1 MLVTE
6 TGNFPFKTFVLLS
19 FNLQI
24 DCLRWKEANF
34 NWIPNTPLIISIFSF
49 FPVPLRLEIE
59 IFSGSFTD
67 RTQFETMVDLNH
79 KSSAIQQKRKA
90 KEKGSSFGWQVT
102 MWIIWLWSHNAE
114 WTKDRGQYWKNRGQP
129 TSFIVPFW
137 STPSTNERNLV
148 VNENILFN
156 IYVKHWISFGITT
169 TTFTTFT
176 SSFQTTWP
184 WFEIGTIAEW
194 FQQQIK
200 GDGDFLINGW
210 LTWSRCLFWSWHGT
224 PPHFTQT

>member
-24 DCLRWKEANF
+24 GCLQWKEANF
-34 NWIPNTPLIISIFSF
+34 NWIPYTSLIISIFSF

-90 KEKGSSFGWQVT
+90 KERDLPLVGRLRCESFDYEVITLNGPKIGDNIERTEDNRHPLSFLSSQHHPQMGE
-102 MWIIWLWSHNAE
+102 IWWWMKTFYLIFTLNIGYPLESPPPPSPPPPSPF
-114 WTKDRGQYWKNRGQP
+114 KQP
-129 TSFIVPFW
+129 DPDSKLEQ
-137 STPSTNERNLV
+137 SLND
-148 VNENILFN
+148 FN
-156 IYVKHWISFGITT
+156 SK
-169 TTFTTFT
+169 
-176 SSFQTTWP
+176 
-184 WFEIGTIAEW
+184 
-194 FQQQIK
+194 
-200 GDGDFLINGW
+200 
-210 LTWSRCLFWSWHGT
+210 
-224 PPHFTQT
+224 

>member
-79 KSSAIQQKRKA
+79 KSSAIQQSGKPKKGIFLWLAGYDVNHLIMKSKRWMDQSSGTIL
-90 KEKGSSFGWQVT
+90 KEQRTSDILYRSFLVNTIHKW
-102 MWIIWLWSHNAE
+102 
-114 WTKDRGQYWKNRGQP
+114 
-129 TSFIVPFW
+129 
-137 STPSTNERNLV
+137 RNLV

-169 TTFTTFT
+169 TFT
-176 SSFQTTWP
+176 SSSFSFQTTWP

-194 FQQQIK
+194 F
-200 GDGDFLINGW
+200 
-210 LTWSRCLFWSWHGT
+210 
-224 PPHFTQT
+224 